1 MYKIP
6 ASTLFLGKNLLFMPE
21 CHSTNSWALDLCQQS
36 CPLEGTLVITDR
48 QTSGRGQRGNSWE
61 AEPGMNLT
69 FSLILK
75 PTFLAIKDQ
84 FMLSIVTSLAV
95 RDYLANLLKKSVQI
109 KWPND
114 ILVNEFKICGIL
126 IENQL
131 MAGLLNYSVVGIGLN
146 VNQENFA
153 SPTATSISL
162 VQGSSYDLQGVLDG
176 LTCAIEVRY
185 LQLRQNSIGQLR
197 DDYLANLYR
206 RQVLSTFVA
215 GGQQFSG
222 EILGVDETGRLQVL
236 VNGNIKTF
244 DTKEI
249 AFADF
254 NPISANE

>member
-21 CHSTNSWALDLCQQS
+21 CHSTNSWALELCQQS
-36 CPLEGTLVITDR
+36 CPPEGTLLITNR
-48 QTSGRGQRGNSWE
+48 QISGRGQRGNSWE

-84 FMLSIVTSLAV
+84 FMLSIMISVAIRS
-95 RDYLANLLKKSVQI
+95 YLARLLRKSVQI

-114 ILVNEFKICGIL
+114 ILVNEFKIGGIL

-131 MAGLLNYSVVGIGLN
+131 SGSVLNYSVVGIGLN
-146 VNQENFA
+146 INQVNFA
-153 SPTATSISL
+153 SPAATSVSL
-162 VQGSSYDLQGVLDG
+162 IQGSAHDLQSVLDG
-176 LTCAIEVRY
+176 ILTAIEARY
-185 LQLRQNSIGQLR
+185 LQLRQNNLVQLR
-197 DDYLANLYR
+197 DEYLAHLYR
-206 RQVLSTFVA
+206 IHVPSSFVV
-215 GGQQFSG
+215 GSQQFDG
-222 EILGVDETGRLQVL
+222 EILGVDEHGRLQVL
-236 VNGNIKTF
+236 IQEEVKIF

-254 NPISANE
+254 NSIKGQ